1 MNLVEA
7 LIIVNNPLLN
17 LNQILELVENAQ
29 QNKKLEVLIHQ
40 GRYIYIVHNLSS
52 KE

>member
-7 LIIVNNPLLN
+7 LIIVNDPVLN
-17 LNQILELVENAQ
+17 LSQILELVENAQ
-29 QNKKLEVLIHQ
+29 QNKKLEVLKYQ